1 MTIFTHKA
9 KTKNGN
15 FWVEGFYVKSEGVDY
30 IFTGEI
36 TEESGLKHFVKYE
49 ILPETLCRSLVYR
62 DDTGKTICQN
72 DVLQITLY
80 GGTVFKYLFQWID
93 EGQEFN
99 AIPLN
104 EGDNIMRCNGYFTN
118 FTSSVSW
125 DDVVPN
131 ILQNVWGDNKETKII
146 GNIIDSP
153 ELISITYDATKH
165 SNDF

>member
-1 MTIFTHKA
+1 MFTHKA
-9 KTKNGN
+9 KTEKGH
-15 FWVEGFYVKSEGVDY
+15 WVKGYYVRLNDVDY

-36 TEESGLKHFVKYE
+36 NQYCVGNYVKYK
-49 ILPETLCRSLVYR
+49 IVPETLCRALDYR
-62 DDTGKTICQN
+62 DDTGENICQN
-72 DVLQITLY
+72 DVLQVTLY

-146 GNIIDSP
+146 GNIIDNP

-165 SNDF
+165 SNAF